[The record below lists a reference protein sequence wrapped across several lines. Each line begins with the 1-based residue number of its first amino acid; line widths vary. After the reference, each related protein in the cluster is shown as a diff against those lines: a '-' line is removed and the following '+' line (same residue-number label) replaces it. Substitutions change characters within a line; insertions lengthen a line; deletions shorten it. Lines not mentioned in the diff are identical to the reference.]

1 MRMSRWDIQV
11 ADIPLGDPHNAPGS
25 SKVQNDPFTAAAV
38 AAGLMSAYGSYQ
50 QGVAAKTQYN
60 LQAKQATLEGERR
73 AIQYQQRSNDLLRRL
88 RATNAAL
95 AARAYAGGV
104 DPFSGSPD
112 IVRAANE
119 TSAGREYSV
128 LLADA
133 DAALRGGALQAELY
147 QQAGKTAYQQGK
159 FNAATKLFQTA
170 AMAGGKSPG
179 TQSPAPIDIAQPA

>member
-1 MRMSRWDIQV
+1 ME
-11 ADIPLGDPHNAPGS
+11 
-25 SKVQNDPFTAAAV
+25 AV
-38 AAGLMSAYGSYQ
+38 AIAASVVSAIGSYQ

-60 LQAKQATLEGERR
+60 LQAKQATIEGERR

-95 AARAYAGGV
+95 AARSYAGGV

-119 TSAGREYSV
+119 TAAGREYSV

-147 QQAGKTAYQQGK
+147 QQAGKTAYQQGV
-159 FNAATKLFQTA
+159 FSAVSKLGTA
-170 AMAGGKSPG
+170 AYMAGKPAPG
-179 TQSPAPIDIAQPA
+179 TQSPAPIESVAPIETRQLPRFER